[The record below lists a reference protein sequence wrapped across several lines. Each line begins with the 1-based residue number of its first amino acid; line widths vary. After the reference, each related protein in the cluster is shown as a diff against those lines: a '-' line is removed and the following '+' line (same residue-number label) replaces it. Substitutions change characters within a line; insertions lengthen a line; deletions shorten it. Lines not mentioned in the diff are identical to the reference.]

1 MKTPAGW
8 MLLLLML
15 LPDFAA
21 PQSHPIGLVLD
32 GPALQP
38 ETYESA
44 AIDADGNLSI
54 TTSDFRLITVRR
66 EGKQSSFRAPIVSRD
81 RTSVG
86 ALAEYP
92 NCCTSYDIPLQLVV
106 YANGRAHRFKG
117 VELAMFEWHF
127 ADDGSRVAYSQ
138 QTVHFA
144 CDIRYELRDV
154 ESERLIDSARVPVP
168 CGQHPDPPPTAIPP
182 WVKALKG
189 ASR

>member
-8 MLLLLML
+8 ILLLML
-15 LPDFAA
+15 LADSAA
-21 PQSHPIGLVLD
+21 AHSRRIDLVQD
-32 GPALQP
+32 APAQRP

-44 AIDADGNLSI
+44 AIDANGNLSI
-54 TTSDFRLITVRR
+54 TTSDFRLITVLR

-106 YANGRAHRFKG
+106 YSNGRAHRFKG

-127 ADDGSRVAYSQ
+127 ADGGSRVAYGQ
-138 QTVHFA
+138 QTVHFG
-144 CDIRYELRDV
+144 CDVQYELRDV

-168 CGQHPDPPPTAIPP
+168 CGQHPDPLPTAIPP
-182 WVKALKG
+182 WVKALK
-189 ASR
+189 SE